1 MRLARMT
8 CKPKQIL
15 ALLLALSLCT
25 ILLQLSKLNSSIF
38 QDMHWAR
45 INLRF
50 AHDLLINLGVLSL
63 PRYSASHRQSAQGL
77 QIMSAS
83 NVTFL
88 GVARNIAHQLPH
100 VLMLFETLGSRFASS
115 RAIIVEGD
123 SEDETLPLLRSWALK
138 SPTNRTILVTSR
150 RNLTDRHNEWKG
162 FAMPREGAIAA
173 ARNLGLAHMRRLLP
187 TTYVV
192 VVDMDLLGVSEVGFA
207 DSIGREE
214 SWEVVCSHGVIL
226 HGIYRD
232 TYAFRTKD
240 INTNHHWGD
249 EQNRLA
255 SPDARKAF
263 KKMSHDSKLK
273 VYELADHSSSSME
286 LLTVESCFGGLAVY
300 KSAAME
306 GCQYGFRY
314 ESPPFMLDCEHV
326 IFHKCMSD
334 RHKAR
339 VLSNPQMYEEMI
351 LF

>member
-8 CKPKQIL
+8 CKPRQIL

-45 INLRF
+45 INLTF
-50 AHDLLINLGVLSL
+50 AHDLLINLGTASP
-63 PRYSASHRQSAQGL
+63 PRHSPSQQAIKGFR
-77 QIMSAS
+77 IMSAS
-83 NVTFL
+83 NVTVL

-100 VLMLFETLGSRFASS
+100 VLSLIETLSLRFILS

-138 SPTNRTILVTSR
+138 SPRNRTILVTSR
-150 RNLTDRHNEWKG
+150 KNLTDKHNEWKG
-162 FAMPREGAIAA
+162 FAMPREGAIAT
-173 ARNLGLAHMRRLLP
+173 ARNLGLAHMRQLLP

-192 VVDMDLLGVSEVGFA
+192 VVDMDLLGVSETGFA
-207 DSIGREE
+207 DSMGRED
-214 SWEVVCSHGVIL
+214 SWEVICSHGVIL

-249 EQNRLA
+249 EQNRRA
-255 SPDARKAF
+255 STEARRIF

-273 VYELADHSSSSME
+273 AYELADHSSNSME
-286 LLTVESCFGGLAVY
+286 LLPVQSCFGGLAIY

-306 GCQYGFRY
+306 GCDYGFRY
-314 ESPPFMLDCEHV
+314 DSPPFMLDCEHV

-334 RHKAR
+334 RHRAR
-339 VLSNPQMYEEMI
+339 VLSNPHMYAI
-351 LF
+351 LLLV